1 MKNLNLTLILLFLAV
16 ISFAQNV
23 PSYVPTNGLVG
34 WWPFNGN
41 ANDESG
47 NGNNGTVN
55 GATLTVDR
63 YGNASKAYSFDGN
76 DWIEVNN
83 NLNQN
88 VGAGSFTLSCWA
100 LKAGSNNIHHL
111 ITRNQATSNQDAIS
125 SYILRYQFN
134 TIATSGP
141 SSAPANLN
149 NGGCTTP
156 QINNL
161 NNWNSIVAVFDSA
174 SATYSIY
181 QNGALISSCNIT
193 QNINSFNNNGKIYFG
208 VENPTASFVS
218 GPLFLTG
225 NIDDIGIWNR
235 ALTQQEIADLYN
247 GNICYQNITVTDTLL
262 INTNITG
269 YNPVSYENT
278 IRIWPN
284 PTYDHITIDAG
295 NLNTMSGYSI
305 RIVNALGQQ
314 VFQSAINQQQFYLDL
329 SNWTGNGIYYVNII
343 NPQGVTIDTR
353 KIVLQ

>member
-1 MKNLNLTLILLFLAV
+1 MLLFLAV

-23 PSYVPTNGLVG
+23 PAYVPTNGLVG

-55 GATLTVDR
+55 GATLTTDR
-63 YGNASKAYSFDGN
+63 FGNVGKAFTFSGLTDVITVNNNNSINFQTTNSATFSFWIATDTIQTFRTPIIQKQSGSGVSQVGYNIGIDNNGNTINNLVSLSVNNGNASQLGY
-76 DWIEVNN
+76 
-83 NLNQN
+83 
-88 VGAGSFTLSCWA
+88 
-100 LKAGSNNIHHL
+100 
-111 ITRNQATSNQDAIS
+111 ATSN
-125 SYILRYQFN
+125 SYPSTFFRNWNHFI
-134 TIATSGP
+134 IAYNQGDGICYVNGVLDSLWTSQVGNIGDNINP
-141 SSAPANLN
+141 LLFGSA
-149 NGGCTTP
+149 
-156 QINNL
+156 NNL
-161 NNWNSIVAVFDSA
+161 
-174 SATYSIY
+174 
-181 QNGALISSCNIT
+181 SS
-193 QNINSFNNNGKIYFG
+193 SSKKFYGK
-208 VENPTASFVS
+208 
-218 GPLFLTG
+218 L
-225 NIDDIGIWNR
+225 DDIGIWNR
-235 ALTQQEIADLYN
+235 ALTQQEITDLYN

-269 YNPVSYENT
+269 YNPLTYENT

-314 VFQSAINQQQFYLDL
+314 MFQSAINQQQFYLDL
-329 SNWTGNGIYYVNII
+329 SSWTGNGIYYINII